1 MHCVPVVSGRWRN
14 VKRVL
19 MHIPLDV
26 CLGCQKVAQNY
37 LPVFGR
43 IVVGVCFF
51 AASMC
56 ARAQPWTLES
66 SVERAVAVAPEV
78 RASAADV
85 AMRAGALR
93 QAGAWPNPTVELRV
107 DDRLGQEDG
116 RGGVALTEVVISQP
130 LPFRRRARQQA
141 GAEAS
146 LAGARENQRYQRLL
160 LEQEVARRY
169 AALQLAYA
177 QRALTLRRRDL
188 AETFGGADTRRRD
201 PLVRYLSPIESHRL
215 TILREQAYQDVAVA
229 EREYLNAAVD
239 FRSLLALPDATPIDV
254 APLVPAVAP
263 PPLEVFESYLGS
275 HPALLSTQRALDA
288 ARASVAVAESQR
300 YADPELK
307 LFRGQDFL
315 NGARRDVSGVGVS
328 VQVPLWNTNR
338 GPVDKAQ
345 AEVLRAD
352 ADHAALRRDVLR
364 RLRQA
369 HGALGLLIAQTERL
383 RTNLLEPAGK
393 VIDLTRRGFA
403 SGESNIL
410 ALVDANN
417 TYFEAQASYLEQ
429 LRDAELIA
437 AELRVA
443 AGIPVSPN
451 IEVKP

>member
-1 MHCVPVVSGRWRN
+1 M
-14 VKRVL
+14 
-19 MHIPLDV
+19 
-26 CLGCQKVAQNY
+26 AQNY
-37 LPVFGR
+37 LPAVGR
-43 IVVGVCFF
+43 IVVGVWFF
-51 AASMC
+51 APSMC
-56 ARAQPWTLES
+56 AQAQPWTLES
-66 SVERAVAVAPEV
+66 SVERAIAVAPEV

-85 AMRAGALR
+85 AVRAGALR

-116 RGGVALTEVVISQP
+116 RGGVDLTEVAISQP
-130 LPFRRRARQQA
+130 LSFRRRARQQA
-141 GAEAS
+141 SAEAS

-160 LEQEVARRY
+160 LEREVARRY
-169 AALQLAYA
+169 AALQLASA
-177 QRALTLRRRDL
+177 QRALTIRRRDL
-188 AETFGGADTRRRD
+188 AETFGGANTRRRD
-201 PLVRYLSPIESHRL
+201 PLVRYLSPVESHRL

-229 EREYLNAAVD
+229 EREYLNAVVD
-239 FRSLLALPDATPIDV
+239 FRALLGLSDATPIDV
-254 APLVPAVAP
+254 APLVQVAAP
-263 PPLEVFESYLGS
+263 PPLEVFEGNLES

-288 ARASVAVAESQR
+288 GRAGIKAAESQR

-307 LFRGQDFL
+307 LFRGRDFR

-328 VQVPLWNTNR
+328 VQVPLWNTNG
-338 GPVDKAQ
+338 GPVDKAK
-345 AEVLRAD
+345 AEALRAD
-352 ADHAALRRDVLR
+352 ADHDAARRDVLS

-369 HGALGLLIAQTERL
+369 HGTLGLLIAQTERL
-383 RTNLLEPAGK
+383 RANLLEPAGK
-393 VIDLTRRGFA
+393 VLELTRRGFA

-417 TYFEAQASYLEQ
+417 TYFDAQARYLEQ